1 MFVVVRFL
9 KPSEF
14 HTVVETSSPWWAFP
28 LFLQNFLLPVSTD
41 AAGPLGVTW
50 SLAIEEQFYLV
61 WPLIVQFCPTHQ
73 LRRICVAVMCISPG
87 LRYYLSLH
95 HVNLYTN
102 VFCRLDG
109 LMAGALLALLVR
121 SDDFVASKVLK
132 RAWILLAIAAPLA
145 FMTEAYHARWIV
157 FSFTALASA
166 SFVYV
171 SMFSKQKW
179 LQILMTN
186 RFLIYTGIISYGLY
200 LLHKIPFGI
209 VQALHLDQHPYL
221 PLPIIFVMSFALA
234 ALSWSLL
241 EKPFLN
247 LKRFFASK
255 PPHSAVHSPGASA
268 FATDGK

>member
-1 MFVVVRFL
+1 
-9 KPSEF
+9 
-14 HTVVETSSPWWAFP
+14 
-28 LFLQNFLLPVSTD
+28 
-41 AAGPLGVTW
+41 
-50 SLAIEEQFYLV
+50 
-61 WPLIVQFCPTHQ
+61 
-73 LRRICVAVMCISPG
+73 
-87 LRYYLSLH
+87 
-95 HVNLYTN
+95 
-102 VFCRLDG
+102 
-109 LMAGALLALLVR
+109 MAGALLALLVR
-121 SDDFVASKVLK
+121 SDDFVASKLLK

-171 SMFSKQKW
+171 SMFSKKKW